1 MPRGLFEQAASI
13 ETSSFAV
20 YAPGPHQAAYEDKPA
35 DLELLALLIASLE
48 ATMDVHDKRLSKQRY
63 LAGDKVT
70 LADLFHIVSAAA
82 LHGIGCDGMLTR
94 PNVASFRQASD
105 QRRATGREGFAA
117 LITSLK
123 KTLDIYEVILAMLKY
138 IAGDQLS
145 LADLFHVPFAAILL
159 GVGSNAMLEG
169 TLQGATH
176 SGDSS
181 GERSAGENMDKV
193 AE

>member
-1 MPRGLFEQAASI
+1 
-13 ETSSFAV
+13 
-20 YAPGPHQAAYEDKPA
+20 
-35 DLELLALLIASLE
+35 
-48 ATMDVHDKRLSKQRY
+48 
-63 LAGDKVT
+63 
-70 LADLFHIVSAAA
+70 
-82 LHGIGCDGMLTR
+82 
-94 PNVASFRQASD
+94 
-105 QRRATGREGFAA
+105 
-117 LITSLK
+117 
-123 KTLDIYEVILAMLKY
+123 MLKY